1 MAESDRLIDTY
12 INLREQIAR
21 LVMRIVPPKEV
32 EDIVQE
38 TYVRI
43 CQVDNK
49 EAIREPRSY
58 LFRMAQNLALDHG
71 CFVGECSQRKSGSKH

>member
-12 INLREQIAR
+12 IALREQIAR
-21 LVMRIVPPKEV
+21 LVMHIVPPKEV

-43 CQVDNK
+43 CQVEHKD
-49 EAIREPRSY
+49 ASRVPI
-58 LFRMAQNLALDHG
+58 
-71 CFVGECSQRKSGSKH
+71 CFERRRTWPSTI